1 MGSRGSDND
10 RRVSLQTHKTL
21 PNASDDTTAAT
32 PTCFT
37 VPSNSI
43 ASPLEKQ
50 QGDYFIVASRLL
62 PYKRID
68 LAICAASLAG
78 VKLLIAGTGP
88 AERSLREQAKG
99 TTTTLLGYVPD
110 ARLNELMG
118 NARAAIVP
126 GEEDFGLV
134 PLEAAAAGRPTI
146 AYRGGGAL
154 ETIVEG
160 ETGAFF
166 DEPTAESLA
175 ATLRNFDAGAFRC
188 ASLAGTCRKIRAGK
202 LHRSSSRHRRARLS
216 RENGARRRT
225 RRLMRRMALPSQHGS
240 LWATC
245 IAAAAFS
252 AVYITLDLNK
262 LYALRYGAD
271 LGTYLQ
277 TLVNLQ
283 HGSSWNY
290 GEWKYHFQV
299 HDSWI
304 LTLLVPLVALFPYAQ
319 TLIVVQVLAV
329 ACAAI
334 PLVLL
339 AGELGL
345 TATAANLL
353 GIAYLLSPA
362 AQGLSYDNFA
372 ENVFVPVLALVR
384 RSRGAQ
390 AIVVVDAAL
399 RATPDGTQG
408 RSDSVRALVR
418 GGVCPLVGPAHRS
431 GAGRV
436 GVVNGAGF
444 WSFERT
450 LGVHPN
456 DPAYSLEIFNPA
468 SKLSML
474 FLLLAPFAFAPLA
487 IGRWL
492 LLGLPLAVEII
503 FMRPW
508 NYEPSRIG
516 SHYVAPLFA
525 ATATAAAFGVT
536 RYGRF
541 ARYLVP
547 SALVV
552 MLLFNDTVLRPGRW
566 PFIVDWNAYARAVA
580 LRRSSQTALLS
591 RRDEG
596 VWAVAAANPGRPAR
610 SACRS
615 AISAMPRIRHER
627 GGIFRKPRRT
637 RAVSPMRRR
646 SRASLM
652 ELTRLVVPAI
662 REDRGRFAALRNA
675 RVLIYWPHG
684 LGDWVHFGGVA
695 PLLDVVQH
703 RTQSRV
709 SATTT

>member
-1 MGSRGSDND
+1 
-10 RRVSLQTHKTL
+10 
-21 PNASDDTTAAT
+21 
-32 PTCFT
+32 
-37 VPSNSI
+37 
-43 ASPLEKQ
+43 
-50 QGDYFIVASRLL
+50 
-62 PYKRID
+62 
-68 LAICAASLAG
+68 
-78 VKLLIAGTGP
+78 
-88 AERSLREQAKG
+88 
-99 TTTTLLGYVPD
+99 
-110 ARLNELMG
+110 
-118 NARAAIVP
+118 
-126 GEEDFGLV
+126 
-134 PLEAAAAGRPTI
+134 
-146 AYRGGGAL
+146 
-154 ETIVEG
+154 
-160 ETGAFF
+160 
-166 DEPTAESLA
+166 
-175 ATLRNFDAGAFRC
+175 
-188 ASLAGTCRKIRAGK
+188 
-202 LHRSSSRHRRARLS
+202 
-216 RENGARRRT
+216 
-225 RRLMRRMALPSQHGS
+225 MRRMGLPSQHGS

-304 LTLLVPLVALFPYAQ
+304 LTLLVPLVAVFPYAQ

-329 ACAAI
+329 ACGAI

-345 TATAANLL
+345 TTAAANLL

-372 ENVFVPVLALVR
+372 ENVFVPVLALSGAVAVR
-384 RSRGAQ
+384 RRSLWWTLLCAQ
-390 AIVVVDAAL
+390 LLMGLKEDQILFVLWFAAACALWWDRRIGLAVVGLAL
-399 RATPDGTQG
+399 
-408 RSDSVRALVR
+408 
-418 GGVCPLVGPAHRS
+418 
-431 GAGRV
+431 
-436 GVVNGAGF
+436 VNGAGF

-450 LGVHPN
+450 LGLHPN

-468 SKLSML
+468 GKLSML

-525 ATATAAAFGVT
+525 ATATAAAFGAT
-536 RYGRF
+536 RYARF
-541 ARYLVP
+541 AQYLVP
-547 SALVV
+547 SALVA

-596 VWAVAAANPGRPAR
+596 VWAVAAANPAVRLDPHGDPQFPRCPAYDTN
-610 SACRS
+610 A
-615 AISAMPRIRHER
+615 
-627 GGIFRKPRRT
+627 
-637 RAVSPMRRR
+637 AVFF
-646 SRASLM
+646 ASLAG
-652 ELTRLVVPAI
+652 RVPPK
-662 REDRGRFAALRNA
+662 
-675 RVLIYWPHG
+675 VC
-684 LGDWVHFGGVA
+684 GGV
-695 PLLDVVQH
+695 PVPH
-703 RTQSRV
+703 
-709 SATTT
+709 